1 MQHTKTKRWKIWR
14 RFKKWMIERRAN
26 TLLIRVPQG
35 ERLIRVKRSEVI
47 DNNFSELEETDSIN
61 ETTFGNVI
69 VKLQNTTENTTIL
82 KQPQEKR

>member
-1 MQHTKTKRWKIWR
+1 MQHTKTKRWKTWR

-61 ETTFGNVI
+61 ETTFGNV

>member
-61 ETTFGNVI
+61 ETTFGNV